1 MFLARVIG
9 QVVSSKK
16 EDDLRGRR
24 LLLLRPM
31 LADADDASRLKPGAS
46 TIVAV
51 DPIGAGNGEMVLFVQ
66 GSSARQ
72 GAGLKALPIDA
83 AIIGIVDSVQ
93 VEGATVFPEP
103 GGGADNKPKRK

>member
-1 MFLARVIG
+1 MYLARVIG

-16 EDDLRGRR
+16 EEDLRGRR

-31 LADADDASRLKPGAS
+31 LADSDNSSHLKPGS
-46 TIVAV
+46 NTIVAV
-51 DPIGAGNGEMVLFVQ
+51 DPIGAGTGEMVLFVQ

-72 GAGLKALPIDA
+72 GSGLKSLPIDA

-93 VEGATVFPEP
+93 VEGENVFSSNDDEET
-103 GGGADNKPKRK
+103 KS

>member
-1 MFLARVIG
+1 MYLARVIG

-16 EDDLRGRR
+16 EDGLRGRR

-31 LADADDASRLKPGAS
+31 LAAEEGGEGLKAGAN

-51 DPIGAGNGEMVLFVQ
+51 DPIGAGTGEMVLFAQ

-72 GAGLKALPIDA
+72 GEGLKSLPVDA
-83 AIIGIVDSVQ
+83 AVIGIVDSVQ
-93 VEGATVFPEP
+93 IEGQNVFP
-103 GGGADNKPKRK
+103 GGQAPTTTKRK

>member
-1 MFLARVIG
+1 MYLARVIG

-16 EDDLRGRR
+16 EEDLRGRR
-24 LLLLRPM
+24 LLLVRPM
-31 LADADDASRLKPGAS
+31 LADADDTSQLKPGAN

-51 DPIGAGNGEMVLFVQ
+51 DPIGAGTGEMVLFVQ

-72 GAGLKALPIDA
+72 GAGLKSLPIDA

-93 VEGATVFPEP
+93 VEGSSVFPEKS
-103 GGGADNKPKRK
+103 AAKANTKRK

>member
-1 MFLARVIG
+1 MYLARVIG

-31 LADADDASRLKPGAS
+31 LADAEDTSRFKPGAN

-51 DPIGAGNGEMVLFVQ
+51 DPIGAGTGEMVLFVQ

-72 GAGLKALPIDA
+72 GAGLKNLPIDA
-83 AIIGIVDSVQ
+83 AVIGIVDSVQ
-93 VEGATVFPEP
+93 VEGANVFP
-103 GGGADNKPKRK
+103 GQKKARA